1 MRSLVRTV
9 TALMSV
15 LVAGLAVAGPA
26 ATPSASWADYAVVA
40 KAGKCPGLPAAFSLA
55 RLPQPSGSV
64 VFYDT
69 GKARWYW
76 QLNARQQI
84 VSAQFWASDLDAGVR
99 FSDPL
104 EVSRVPS
111 PSRLLAL
118 ASSTTA
124 VKTLD
129 CGAVVK
135 PVKRWTAP
143 LPVVADNHLLDQSD
157 LADMEGNAMALALSQ
172 RLGSA
177 HQH

>member
-1 MRSLVRTV
+1 VRSLTHIVMAV
-9 TALMSV
+9 VSV
-15 LVAGLAVAGPA
+15 WFAGLAIAGPA
-26 ATPSASWADYAVVA
+26 ATPSASWARYDVVA
-40 KAGKCPGLPAAFSLA
+40 KANKCPSLPAAFSLA
-55 RLPQPSGSV
+55 ILPQPSGRV

-76 QLNARQQI
+76 QLNARQQV

-104 EVSRVPS
+104 EVTRVPS

-118 ASSTTA
+118 ASATTS

-135 PVKRWTAP
+135 PVKRWMAA
-143 LPVVADNHLLDQSD
+143 LPVIADNHLLDQSD
-157 LADMEGNAMALALSQ
+157 LADMEGNALALALSQ
-172 RLGSA
+172 RLGSV